1 MHNLNNAGMHHKD
14 MALDFL
20 LHIMDQDT
28 RARFMRELP
37 EAYNDIM
44 GREIVQVVR
53 AEDGSPIRKPPLTGL
68 AATYAREA
76 HDKALA
82 DARALLAAEGDLPIW
97 TEKREDARGMTDTE
111 DAAFENSLECK

>member
-1 MHNLNNAGMHHKD
+1 MHNMNATTSHKD
-14 MALDFL
+14 MALEFL
-20 LHIMDQDT
+20 LHVMDQDT

-68 AATYAREA
+68 AARYAHEA
-76 HDKALA
+76 HAKALTE
-82 DARALLAAEGDLPIW
+82 ARALIAAEADH
-97 TEKREDARGMTDTE
+97 DA
-111 DAAFENSLECK
+111 